1 MKVYIN
7 SKKKSLLPS
16 SYCNVLKHNEE
27 KEIYVGNLY
36 YVDPNSKSV
45 LVKLKPNIYGWSDT
59 DNNLTAKKLGIILEQ
74 GRYWWLPSS
83 SVIYKNNFIMDTE

>member
-7 SKKKSLLPS
+7 YKEKFLLPH
-16 SYCNVLKHNEE
+16 SYLNVKDNEE

-36 YVDPNSKSV
+36 YVDPSLKRV

-83 SVIYKNNFIMDTE
+83 SVIYKNNFTMDTE